1 MSVNKS
7 IICAQFGITRQAH
20 FQKQQRELIESQ
32 KNELILEMVRQVRR
46 KHPRMGSRKLLSK
59 IRPMMT
65 LENLSI
71 GRDRFISLL
80 RSQNMLVSRKRIYR
94 HTTIPGYWR
103 APNRLSGLIVDHPNQ
118 VWVCDITYLELEVGR
133 FAYMFLLMDLFA
145 RYIVGWHVASSLVTD
160 GALKSLQM
168 ALLGQSSIPF
178 GLIHHSD
185 HGVQYTS
192 HVYMNTLLHNHL
204 LPSMGEV
211 GNCYDNIYAERVIG
225 ILKNEYL
232 LDMPFVQIDQVSPI
246 IKEVIDLYNSDRPHL
261 SLNMAVP
268 AEVYKGFNNNIKPV
282 VIPTAV

>member
-1 MSVNKS
+1 M
-7 IICAQFGITRQAH
+7 CAQFGISRQAH
-20 FQKQQRELIESQ
+20 FQKQQRELIECQ
-32 KNELILEMVRQVRR
+32 ENELILEMVRQVRR
-46 KHPRMGSRKLLSK
+46 KHPRMGARKLLCK
-59 IRPMMT
+59 IQPMMA
-65 LENLSI
+65 LEDLSI
-71 GRDRFISLL
+71 GRDRFFSLL
-80 RSQNMLVSRKRIYR
+80 RSQNMLVSRKKVYR

-103 APNRLSGLIVDHPNQ
+103 APNRLPGLLVDHPNQ

-168 ALLGQSSIPF
+168 ALLCQSSIPF

-192 HVYMNTLLHNHL
+192 HVYMDTLLHNHL
-204 LPSMGEV
+204 LPSMGEI

-232 LDMPFVQIDQVSPI
+232 LDMPFVNIDQVSPI
-246 IKEVIDLYNSDRPHL
+246 IKEVVDLYNTDRPHL
-261 SLNMAVP
+261 SLNMVVP
-268 AEVYKGFNNNIKPV
+268 AEVYMGFHTNIQPI
-282 VIPTAV
+282 VIPTAA

>member
-1 MSVNKS
+1 
-7 IICAQFGITRQAH
+7 
-20 FQKQQRELIESQ
+20 
-32 KNELILEMVRQVRR
+32 MVRQVRR
-46 KHPRMGSRKLLSK
+46 KHPRMGTRKLLSK
-59 IRPMMT
+59 IQPMMDSEDLT
-65 LENLSI
+65 I
-71 GRDRFISLL
+71 GRDRFFSLL
-80 RSQNMLVSRKRIYR
+80 RSQNMLVSRKRVYR

-103 APNRLSGLIVDHPNQ
+103 APNRLTGLIVDHPNQ

-145 RYIVGWHVASSLVTD
+145 RYIVGWHIASSLVTD

-168 ALLGQSSIPF
+168 ALLCQSSIPF

-192 HVYMNTLLHNHL
+192 HVYMDALLNNHF
-204 LPSMGEV
+204 LPSMGEI

-246 IKEVIDLYNSDRPHL
+246 IKEVVHLYNTDRPHL
-261 SLNMAVP
+261 SLNMVVP
-268 AEVYKGFNNNIKPV
+268 AEVYKGYRTNIPPV
-282 VIPTAV
+282 VIPTAA